1 MRESAKLVIV
11 GRGDQELFEELA
23 EHNGVRG
30 HIIFAGSTR
39 EIVKYYA
46 AADCLVMPA
55 RGEAFGLVVAEAA
68 ACGVPL
74 ITTAIGAA
82 DELVEDGVSGFV
94 VTQNPEEIAGCL
106 DHLAADPGLRER
118 MGRMAHQKALV
129 LSWDRQAVQIE
140 EFLASHLPQP
150 EALPP
155 LPAAVPGPL
164 RVAVISHSCVVDVN
178 QEPYAEL
185 LKHGDIELRLFSPQ
199 RWWASVSGGVEFS
212 ALPTM
217 SDCAVSLP
225 VWLPGQIHLHWYTNE
240 LGRQLDIF
248 RPDILFV
255 DEEPY
260 SFPAAQGVHLAAK
273 CGYKLIVSSK
283 ENIKRRLPL
292 PFGWIYSAVLDRCER
307 VVVVSEQCREVLVDR
322 GYKRS
327 ISLVAHG
334 VDPNIFTPQTQPGRP
349 EGLPP
354 SGPLVGYVG
363 RLARQKGVLDLI
375 AAGQLAASDGAPEF
389 SLVLIG
395 EGPLRGELARIARG
409 SDGGPPLCIVGHIR
423 HNQIPEYIAAL
434 DVLVLPSRT
443 TPQWKEQFGRVII
456 EALACGVPVIGSDS
470 GHIPYLIGDT
480 GGGLIFPEG
489 DIRRLAECIEQLLSD
504 PLEARELGRR
514 GREQILAKYTWEQ
527 TARQLREVFLQASG
541 GS

>member
-1 MRESAKLVIV
+1 M
-11 GRGDQELFEELA
+11 
-23 EHNGVRG
+23 
-30 HIIFAGSTR
+30 
-39 EIVKYYA
+39 
-46 AADCLVMPA
+46 
-55 RGEAFGLVVAEAA
+55 
-68 ACGVPL
+68 
-74 ITTAIGAA
+74 
-82 DELVEDGVSGFV
+82 
-94 VTQNPEEIAGCL
+94 
-106 DHLAADPGLRER
+106 
-118 MGRMAHQKALV
+118 
-129 LSWDRQAVQIE
+129 QIE

-155 LPAAVPGPL
+155 LPAAAPGPL

-185 LKHGDIELRLFSPQ
+185 LKHGDIELRLFRPQ

-212 ALPTM
+212 ALPAM

-248 RPDILFV
+248 RPDILLV

-292 PFGWIYSAVLDRCER
+292 PFGWIYSAVLDRCDR

-322 GYKRS
+322 GCKRP
-327 ISLVAHG
+327 ISLVPHG
-334 VDPNIFTPQTQPGRP
+334 VDANIFTPQTQPGRP

-363 RLARQKGVLDLI
+363 RLAPQKGVLDLI
-375 AAGQLAASDGAPEF
+375 AAGQLAASDGGREF
-389 SLVLIG
+389 ALVLIG
-395 EGPLRGELARIARG
+395 QGPLRGELARIARG
-409 SDGGPPLCIVGHIR
+409 NDGGPPLCMVISGVD
-423 HNQIPEYIAAL
+423 QAASL
-434 DVLVLPSRT
+434 DMLVLPSRT

-470 GHIPYLIGDT
+470 GHIPHLIEDT

-489 DIRRLAECIEQLLSD
+489 DTRRLAECIRQLLSD

-527 TARQLREVFLQASG
+527 TARQLREVFLQVSHR
-541 GS
+541 S